1 MVGEFPDLQGVMG
14 RYYALESNEHPEVA
28 QALAEQYMPRYAG
41 AELPQTATGRILA
54 LADKLDT
61 LVGIFASGQAPTG
74 LGCLRI
80 MIESALP
87 LDLEACI
94 AHSAGTFAHDINAAA
109 IAPDVFDFMLERLRR
124 YYLDEG
130 VSTAVFDAVQ
140 ACRPTEPYDF
150 HLRVLAVNEF
160 LQLPESSSLVSA
172 NKRIRNILKQ
182 AEYAR
187 ETGPD
192 ESLLVEKTEKDLLRQ
207 MNTCKAGER
216 VDREDYIARLTS
228 LAGLRDYVDAF
239 FDEVMVMCEDEA
251 LRNNRLALLS
261 ELRKL
266 FLASADV
273 SRLQ

>member
-1 MVGEFPDLQGVMG
+1 M
-14 RYYALESNEHPEVA
+14 
-28 QALAEQYMPRYAG
+28 
-41 AELPQTATGRILA
+41 
-54 LADKLDT
+54 
-61 LVGIFASGQAPTG
+61 
-74 LGCLRI
+74 
-80 MIESALP
+80 P

-94 AHSAGTFAHDINAAA
+94 SHSAATFPPDINAGA
-109 IAPDVFDFMLERLRR
+109 ITSDVFDFMLERLRR

-160 LQLPESSSLVSA
+160 LQLPEAASLVSA

-182 AEYAR
+182 AEYTR
-187 ETGPD
+187 GTGPD
-192 ESLLVEKTEKDLLRQ
+192 ESLLVEPTEQDLYRQ
-207 MNTCKAGER
+207 MNACGAGER
-216 VDREDYIARLTS
+216 SDRADYVARLTS

-239 FDEVMVMCEDEA
+239 FDEVMVMCEDES